1 MLSFYP
7 FSTYLMHSLSYV
19 GQTVRSE
26 SILSINCATIQESLQ
41 NYFKL
46 KKPKAKNL
54 LILIQNV
61 CKTTSLNGC
70 FWQERVSRENRF
82 QLLLQQITVVLGV
95 PKIRFN
101 IYLAFFLQ

>member
-1 MLSFYP
+1 MSYTGHRT

-61 CKTTSLNGC
+61 CKRTSLNGC
-70 FWQERVSRENRF
+70 FWQERASRENNLSTTAAANHGGFGR
-82 QLLLQQITVVLGV
+82 G
-95 PKIRFN
+95 
-101 IYLAFFLQ
+101 